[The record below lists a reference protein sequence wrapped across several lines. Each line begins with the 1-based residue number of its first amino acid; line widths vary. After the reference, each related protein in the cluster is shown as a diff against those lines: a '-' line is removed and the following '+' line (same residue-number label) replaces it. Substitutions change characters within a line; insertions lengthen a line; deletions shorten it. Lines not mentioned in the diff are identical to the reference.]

1 MITPTSD
8 EASAM
13 NTDSNV
19 MKVASECPNAKSPSN
34 ITAT

>member
-8 EASAM
+8 AANAM
-13 NTDSNV
+13 NTDSIV
-19 MKVASECPNAKSPSN
+19 MKDASECPNAKSPSN